1 MHKPCYGCTPVSVTH
16 VRCFV
21 MGSPSVCHFP
31 NRARVNHLSP
41 SFQSLPDQHHRYFI
55 NGVAGGLLDE
65 PGVMLSRIPFSHPVH
80 VPKIL
85 SLLRQQLLFNS
96 VLASCVR
103 PGAKKG
109 RWQWRVGWQ
118 GSLTALV
125 FWILGSL
132 FFCQLCAA
140 WSQER

>member
-1 MHKPCYGCTPVSVTH
+1 MHEPCYGCATVTH

-21 MGSPSVCHFP
+21 MGSPSACHFP

-109 RWQWRVGWQ
+109 TWEESGLAIA
-118 GSLTALV
+118 GSLPWCFESWVAC
-125 FWILGSL
+125 
-132 FFCQLCAA
+132 FCWLCAS
-140 WSQER
+140 WCLER